1 MFFSEC
7 SEATRWQYQFIIPP
21 PPPQQSGADF
31 LYLVLFLFAG
41 FSLSLFFSL
50 FVCYFYFY
58 SNARKASRWKKS
70 CVVHTFCH
78 RVLWLK
84 SIAAGAESRGRTAK
98 GLLHWKL
105 WQSRWGHGVLCFAK
119 PCGPKI
125 HPPACGNPAQL
136 LADSQVR
143 GVDGDKTSPQTSEDW
158 RWKFSS
164 CKVLALKTWS
174 LYL

>member
-1 MFFSEC
+1 MAFFQLQGLGSSKHHIIQVPTVFSFSLELKKLTHHCTRRETDLVFFSAC
-7 SEATRWQYQFIIPP
+7 SEATRWQYQFIIAP

-84 SIAAGAESRGRTAK
+84 SMAAGAESPGRTAK

-105 WQSRWGHGVLCFAK
+105 WQSR
-119 PCGPKI
+119 
-125 HPPACGNPAQL
+125 
-136 LADSQVR
+136 
-143 GVDGDKTSPQTSEDW
+143 
-158 RWKFSS
+158 
-164 CKVLALKTWS
+164 
-174 LYL
+174 